1 MPLQTEKI
9 SQNQLILFIILFS
22 FSTQVGFGASQ
33 LIYLSQYD
41 SIIALC
47 ISGLA
52 GIILAFFFIK
62 LAKRRPNE
70 FYVNYGK
77 EILPSWIHIPFMVIF
92 FVSFLQI
99 SALILREYEDFIVQ
113 TYLPRT
119 PNWAVGFMFGL
130 VIAVTARLGFE
141 NLFRIAQGL
150 FYLCILANIGNL
162 ILIGRELQWNRL
174 MAFITN
180 HSGHGIFVGSYSII
194 PFFGEAMILLF
205 IFPYLSQKHKTL
217 KSIISGTIFSVLFI
231 GVNIVWLIL
240 LFGPNLTSHLTY
252 PMLEMIRYVRIADFI
267 QNLDHLIISIWATTV
282 FIKIT
287 VFFTTAVQIL
297 THLLRLKDYRPLT
310 FSLAAVMVALSVS
323 MASGSAEVTSF
334 YNQSWATFSYF
345 LQGIPILYLLIDT
358 VKQSKKSRSSK
369 KLKTNE

>member
-1 MPLQTEKI
+1 MQTEKI

-62 LAKRRPNE
+62 LANRRPNE

-77 EILPSWIHIPFMVIF
+77 EIFPSWIHIPFMVIF

-194 PFFGEAMILLF
+194 PFFGEAIILLF

-217 KSIISGTIFSVLFI
+217 KSIILGTIFSVLFI

-267 QNLDHLIISIWATTV
+267 QNLDHLLISIWATTV

-358 VKQSKKSRSSK
+358 VKQSKKSKSK
-369 KLKTNE
+369 KIENK